1 MAALRTVNRALL
13 SMPLAGDSARIAG
26 SAVTRAAGGT
36 MADNGRD
43 HSQVRKGGQ
52 VDQAFPGLLLG
63 LPPAGPGRPRPPLAA
78 GDWAAL
84 IAHVQTRARYEARVH
99 QQGDG
104 DCWYWLGAISDTGHG
119 KLRAG
124 SRAAGAAAAGEPP
137 SRVVTSH
144 VLGYRMTFGEPGTAL
159 IAHRCDEASCHNPA
173 HWRPADVASNT
184 AEYAARRHAG
194 PLADQRGPAG
204 RARAIAAAIRTAL
217 RAGASPAAVDAAIAE
232 ASAFGMP
239 LALF

>member
-1 MAALRTVNRALL
+1 
-13 SMPLAGDSARIAG
+13 
-26 SAVTRAAGGT
+26 
-36 MADNGRD
+36 
-43 HSQVRKGGQ
+43 
-52 VDQAFPGLLLG
+52 VDQALPG
-63 LPPAGPGRPRPPLAA
+63 LPPALPASARPGQPPSLAA
-78 GDWAAL
+78 SDWAVL
-84 IAHVQTRARYEARVH
+84 IAHVPTRARYQARVH
-99 QQGDG
+99 RRGDA

-144 VLGYRMTFGEPGTAL
+144 VLGYRMAFGEPGTAL

-184 AEYAARRHAG
+184 AEYAARRHGG
-194 PLADQRGPAG
+194 PLVDQRGPAG
-204 RARAIAAAIRTAL
+204 RARAIAGAIRAAL
-217 RAGASPAAVDAAIAE
+217 RDGASPAVVDMAIAE
-232 ASAFGMP
+232 ASAAGMP

>member
-1 MAALRTVNRALL
+1 M
-13 SMPLAGDSARIAG
+13 
-26 SAVTRAAGGT
+26 
-36 MADNGRD
+36 
-43 HSQVRKGGQ
+43 
-52 VDQAFPGLLLG
+52 DQAFPELL
-63 LPPAGPGRPRPPLAA
+63 PASSRPAGARQAQPLAA
-78 GDWAAL
+78 GDWAVL
-84 IAHVQTRARYEARVH
+84 IAHVPTRARYEARVH
-99 QQGDG
+99 QRGDA

-144 VLGYRMTFGEPGTAL
+144 ALGYRMALGEPETAL

-173 HWRPADVASNT
+173 HWRAADVASNT
-184 AEYAARRHAG
+184 AEYAARRHGG

-204 RARAIAAAIRTAL
+204 RARAIAAAIRGAL
-217 RAGASPAAVDAAIAE
+217 RAGSSPAAVDAAIAE
-232 ASAFGMP
+232 ASAAGMP